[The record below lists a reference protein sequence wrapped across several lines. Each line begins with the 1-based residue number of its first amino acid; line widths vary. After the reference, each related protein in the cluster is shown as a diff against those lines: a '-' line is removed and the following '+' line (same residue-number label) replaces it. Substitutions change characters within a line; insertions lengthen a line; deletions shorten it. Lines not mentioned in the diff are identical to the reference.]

1 MVIDASVCV
10 SYFINIDTNHGS
22 TVGWLE
28 GAIRDGCP
36 LIAPTILLA
45 EVAGAV
51 ARRSNSSEMGLAA
64 SEELRS
70 LPSLRLVPLDDELAR
85 LSAHVA
91 AALQAKGADAV
102 YIATAEMLDVPLIT
116 WDTEQRTR
124 GGLLVSAGSP
134 PDFP

>member
-1 MVIDASVCV
+1 MVVDASVWV
-10 SYFINIDTNHGS
+10 SYFIDIDANHAS

-28 GAIRDGCP
+28 GVIRDGCP
-36 LIAPTILLA
+36 LIGPTILLA
-45 EVAGAV
+45 EVAGAI

-70 LPSLRLVPLDDELAR
+70 LSSLRLVPLDDELAR
-85 LSAHVA
+85 LSAHIA
-91 AALQAKGADAV
+91 TTLPAKGADAV

-124 GGLLVSAGSP
+124 GGLLVPVDSP
-134 PDFP
+134 TDLP